1 MLIISRRLQSKK
13 LIPNNIVLTGFMGTG
28 KSTIGKDLAKKLEME
43 YVDTDAFIENRVN
56 MTIKDIFEKYGEDY
70 FRSTEK
76 LIIEEVSHLKN
87 KIIICGGGVVL
98 NKDNVMN
105 LRKNGTIILLK
116 AQPMTIYERLKQ
128 DYSRPILVL
137 DGKICLEKVEALLKQ
152 REEAYRSAAHVFIQ
166 TDGRQVD
173 EISQQI
179 IALLY
184 EVKN

>member
-1 MLIISRRLQSKK
+1 M
-13 LIPNNIVLTGFMGTG
+13 
-28 KSTIGKDLAKKLEME
+28 
-43 YVDTDAFIENRVN
+43 
-56 MTIKDIFEKYGEDY
+56 
-70 FRSTEK
+70 
-76 LIIEEVSHLKN
+76 
-87 KIIICGGGVVL
+87 L

-116 AQPMTIYERLKQ
+116 AQPMTIYKRLKQ
-128 DYSRPILVL
+128 DYPRPILVL
-137 DGKICLEKVEALLKQ
+137 DRKICLEKVEALLKQ